1 MPSRRIFYI
10 RKNAKVS
17 KKSKR
22 SRWEWWTRVKGGGG
36 GGGKG
41 SVSGIPYL
49 LPTSQNIQYFV
60 NFNAFYF
67 PGRFSAGSNNV

>member
-36 GGGKG
+36 GGVGVG
-41 SVSGIPYL
+41 YS
-49 LPTSQNIQYFV
+49 LPPTNIAKYPIFCEL
-60 NFNAFYF
+60 
-67 PGRFSAGSNNV
+67 

>member
-1 MPSRRIFYI
+1 MVDKGKGR
-10 RKNAKVS
+10 
-17 KKSKR
+17 
-22 SRWEWWTRVKGGGG
+22 GGG
-36 GGGKG
+36 G

-49 LPTSQNIQYFV
+49 LPTSKNIRYFE

>member
-1 MPSRRIFYI
+1 MVD
-10 RKNAKVS
+10 KG
-17 KKSKR
+17 
-22 SRWEWWTRVKGGGG
+22 KGGGEG
-36 GGGKG
+36 EGEG

-67 PGRFSAGSNNV
+67 PERFSAGSNNV

>member
-1 MPSRRIFYI
+1 MPSRRIFCI

-22 SRWEWWTRVKGGGG
+22 SRWEWWTRVKEGGGG
-36 GGGKG
+36 GEG

-67 PGRFSAGSNNV
+67 PERFSVGSNNV

>member
-1 MPSRRIFYI
+1 MVDKGKGR
-10 RKNAKVS
+10 
-17 KKSKR
+17 
-22 SRWEWWTRVKGGGG
+22 GGGG
-36 GGGKG
+36 GVEG

-49 LPTSQNIQYFV
+49 LPTSQNIRYFV